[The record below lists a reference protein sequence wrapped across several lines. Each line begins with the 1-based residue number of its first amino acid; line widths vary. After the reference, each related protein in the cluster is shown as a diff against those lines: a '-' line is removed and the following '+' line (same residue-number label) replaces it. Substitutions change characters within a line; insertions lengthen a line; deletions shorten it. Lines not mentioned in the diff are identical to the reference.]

1 VIILAKKEQLRKG
14 QRIALFSTL
23 LILFLS
29 LLKAVIGYVFDSP
42 LLVADAWQ
50 KLFVLDSQDRFPI
63 FPIGAVISCAG

>member
-1 VIILAKKEQLRKG
+1 VIILDKKEQLKKG

-42 LLVADAWQ
+42 LLVADAWHSGVDI
-50 KLFVLDSQDRFPI
+50 LINLTSLT
-63 FPIGAVISCAG
+63 GLWLGWTL